1 MNTEGAECVIAVD
14 VGGTAIKAGLVDE
27 RGELLS
33 ASSTPTDAS
42 AGADGVL
49 AQIVERAQQLQAE
62 ATQAG
67 RTPLAVGL
75 AVLGLTDDESGVA
88 VLSANAGW
96 RDVPMREPL
105 REKTQLPVAFGHDV
119 RAGGLAEA
127 VLGAG
132 RGAGDHLFLAI
143 GTGLAGAVML
153 GGEPYRGTGF
163 AGEIGHIEVDSPS
176 AGPCGCG
183 GTNCLETVVSARA
196 LARHYADRTDE
207 RVNADV
213 VAARAAAGDAVA
225 GELWQELVDALAAGL
240 RMYCSL
246 LAPGLIVVG
255 GGFAAAGEQLLE
267 PLRAALKHRLSFQ
280 KVPVL
285 VPAELGEQAGCQGA
299 GLLAWQ
305 LVGRPVPVR
314 ERVP

>member
-1 MNTEGAECVIAVD
+1 VSPDCVVAID
-14 VGGTAIKAGLVDE
+14 VGGSAIKAGLVDE

-33 ASSTPTDAS
+33 ARTVPTDQT

-49 AQIVERAQQLQAE
+49 AQIVASAQELQTE
-62 ATQAG
+62 AVRAG
-67 RTPLAVGL
+67 RTPVAVGL
-75 AVLGLTDDESGVA
+75 AVLGLTDDEAGVA

-196 LARHYADRTDE
+196 LARHYTERTGQQ
-207 RVNADV
+207 VNAAE
-213 VAARAAAGDAVA
+213 VATRAAAGDPVA
-225 GELWQELVDALAAGL
+225 AELWQELVDALAAGL
-240 RMYCSL
+240 TMYCSL
-246 LAPGLIVVG
+246 LAPGLVVVG

-267 PLRAALKHRLSFQ
+267 PLRARLAERLSFQ
-280 KVPVL
+280 KPPEL
-285 VPAELGEQAGCQGA
+285 VPAELGEQAGCLGA

-305 LVGRPVPVR
+305 LAGRPVPTR
-314 ERVP
+314 ERA

>member
-1 MNTEGAECVIAVD
+1 MSADCVVAID
-14 VGGTAIKAGLVDE
+14 LGGSAIKAGLVDE

-33 ASSTPTDAS
+33 ARTVPTDQT

-49 AQIVERAQQLQAE
+49 AQIVASAQQLQTE
-62 ATQAG
+62 AARAG
-67 RTPLAVGL
+67 RTPVAAGL
-75 AVLGLTDDESGVA
+75 AVLGLTDDEAGVA

-196 LARHYADRTDE
+196 LARHYAERTGE
-207 RVNADV
+207 QVNPAV
-213 VAARAAAGDAVA
+213 VATRAAAGDPVA
-225 GELWQELVDALAAGL
+225 AQLWQELVDALAAGL
-240 RMYCSL
+240 TMYCSL

-267 PLRAALKHRLSFQ
+267 PLRARLHERLSFQ
-280 KVPVL
+280 KRPEL
-285 VPAELGEQAGCQGA
+285 VHAELGEQAGCRGA

-305 LVGRPVPVR
+305 LAGRPVPPR
-314 ERVP
+314 ERA